1 MAETKNNNNGVNEVK
16 KMTLKERKDEFC
28 EKHPKLVKAG
38 HVAVNVFAGI
48 GAVGAAA
55 IAADSVFGFSKKKS
69 YIDLKS
75 GKTSDNVIDVEAKTE
90 ETMEA

>member
-1 MAETKNNNNGVNEVK
+1 MAETTKNNDNGVQEVK
-16 KMTLKERKDEFC
+16 KTFKERKDEFC

-55 IAADSVFGFSKKKS
+55 FAADSVFGFSKKKS

-75 GKTSDNVIDVEAKTE
+75 GKTSDDIIDFEEKTE